1 MMDHVLSKGGQEV
14 INCIAKSVSNITFR
28 KRPDFGLLAAHAD
41 CDLDTQARLSFD
53 HGFELGQVDEVA
65 QEVWARC
72 IDSARLASD
81 QFCEDSSDWFAFG
94 NLKSLTVS
102 ASLPDTNQ
110 VFDVEAFA
118 AFQHGVAEGLR
129 NLESL
134 TILLECG
141 EHAFA
146 EAQSYLSWPNATF
159 VTEIKRGRFGP
170 GQRFRENRS
179 PKANVMR

>member
-1 MMDHVLSKGGQEV
+1 MSD
-14 INCIAKSVSNITFR
+14 ITFR
-28 KRPDFGLLAAHAD
+28 KRPDFGLLTALAD
-41 CDLDTQARLSFD
+41 CDLDTQVGLSFD
-53 HGFELGQVDEVA
+53 HGFELGLVSEVA
-65 QEVWARC
+65 QEDWSHS

-81 QFCEDSSDWFAFG
+81 RFCEDSSDWFAFG

-110 VFDVEAFA
+110 VFDVEALA
-118 AFQHGVAEGLR
+118 AFQRGVSEGMR

-134 TILLECG
+134 TTLLECG

-159 VTEIKRGRFGP
+159 VTEMKRGRFAP
-170 GQRFRENRS
+170 GRRFRESRS